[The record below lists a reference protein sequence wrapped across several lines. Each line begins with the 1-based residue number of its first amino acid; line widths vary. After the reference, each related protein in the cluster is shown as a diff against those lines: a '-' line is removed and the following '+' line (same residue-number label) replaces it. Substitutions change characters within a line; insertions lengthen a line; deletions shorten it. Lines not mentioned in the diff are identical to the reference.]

1 MTGTT
6 LASGYSGPPAWQW
19 SDLVTS
25 WQLEPVV
32 LAAALLLGALYGLGL
47 LRVRRTGGAWPAG
60 RTLAWYGGLALWVWS
75 TMSGVGVYERIL
87 FTDRAA
93 QVVVLL
99 MLVPLLL
106 GMGGPVSLIAES
118 SSECGRDRL
127 LRVLRSRPSKVLM
140 FPAVSTALLMLPP
153 WLLYFTSWY
162 QHTMTSQSWN
172 VGLHVVLVVLG
183 LAYFW
188 PRLQI
193 DPVAHEYPQLVGLF
207 ITMAEVIFDAGLG
220 ILLVY
225 GHTTIAEHYY
235 TGLRRPWGPSVHQDQ
250 IWGGCTLW
258 ALGDMAGLPFLA
270 ALVRRWMVKGRA
282 ETAAVDAAIDAQIA
296 RQREAAAS
304 RRAATAGAAAA
315 SGDPSPGAAAAAEPE
330 DDDPEMMR
338 PWWLDDPNLA
348 HRYSR
353 DQG

>member
-19 SDLVTS
+19 SDLVAS

-32 LAAALLLGALYGLGL
+32 LIASLLLGALYALGL
-47 LRVRRTGGAWPAG
+47 TRVRRTGGSWPLG
-60 RTLAWYGGLALWVWS
+60 RTAAWYGGLALWVWS

-93 QVVVLL
+93 QVIVLL

-106 GMGGPVSLIAES
+106 GMGGPVSLLAES
-118 SSECGRDRL
+118 VNERSRERL
-127 LRVLRSRPSKVLM
+127 MRVLRSWPSKVLM

-153 WLLYFTSWY
+153 WLLYYTSWY
-162 QHTMTSQSWN
+162 EHTMTSQSWN
-172 VGLHVVLVVLG
+172 IGLHVILVVLG

-207 ITMAEVIFDAGLG
+207 ITMAEVVFDAGLG
-220 ILLVY
+220 MLLVY

-235 TGLRRPWGPSVHQDQ
+235 TALGRPWGPSIHQDQ
-250 IWGGCTLW
+250 IWGGSTLW

-296 RQREAAAS
+296 RQREAQREAAGS
-304 RRAATAGAAAA
+304 TPAPAGSVAA
-315 SGDPSPGAAAAAEPE
+315 PAE
-330 DDDPEMMR
+330 DPEMMR

-348 HRYSR
+348 HRYGK
-353 DQG
+353 DQT